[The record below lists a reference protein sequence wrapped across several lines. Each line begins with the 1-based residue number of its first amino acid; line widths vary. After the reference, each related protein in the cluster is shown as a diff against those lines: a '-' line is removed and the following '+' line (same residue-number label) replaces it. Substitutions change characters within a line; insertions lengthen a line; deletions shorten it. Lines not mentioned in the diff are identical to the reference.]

1 MQYNELAARFTPA
14 HIEVDIMRMIA
25 IALGLV
31 LAGNAMAESKGLS
44 DIYNFAVANDPALRA
59 QIATRDASQAL
70 GEQIRGAR
78 GLSATGSLLGS
89 GNQDLQ
95 DNDFDETGTLSV
107 TLSLPLY
114 DRGLTASIDSQDAAT
129 READATLAAYRQSHI
144 VSVTNAYFAVLSA
157 DQDLLAAK
165 AEVEAFERQLEQASE
180 RLTVGIGTRVD
191 VDQASARLDLSQV
204 GLISAEVALETAK
217 SDLRQLVDA
226 PVSDLADLVENFS
239 AEVHRSLDG
248 NLDRL
253 ADNHPEVIAEQEAY
267 RSAVADLD
275 EARAETTPS
284 LDLSSKFSMT
294 DSSRSNV
301 LSLTLSAPIYTNGV
315 ASAKVAVA
323 QAGVVKAEANLL
335 KARRQVLGSMQ
346 EAYRNLEASA
356 RTVEARRLAIVSA
369 ASRVEATEA
378 AYAVGSGDIVE
389 VLNAKKDL
397 FAAERDFAKAR
408 YTHVIRQLEFD
419 QAIGDLSESA
429 IARIDQQLIQ

>member
-1 MQYNELAARFTPA
+1 
-14 HIEVDIMRMIA
+14 MRMIA

-44 DIYNFAVANDPALRA
+44 DIYNLAVANDPALRA
-59 QIATRDASQAL
+59 QMATRDASQAL
-70 GEQIRGAR
+70 GEQVRGAR
-78 GLSATGSLLGS
+78 GLSATGSLS
-89 GNQDLQ
+89 AKETQNFKAD
-95 DNDFDETGTLSV
+95 DNYETGTLSV

-129 READATLAAYRQSHI
+129 READAALAAYRQTHI

-191 VDQASARLDLSQV
+191 VDQARARLDLSQV

-217 SDLRQLVDA
+217 SDLRQLVDV

-284 LDLSSKFSMT
+284 LDLSSKFSMS

-397 FAAERDFAKAR
+397 FAVERDFAKAR
-408 YTHVIRQLEFD
+408 YTHVTRQLEFD

-429 IARIDQQLIQ
+429 ITRIDQQLIQ

>member
-1 MQYNELAARFTPA
+1 
-14 HIEVDIMRMIA
+14 MRMIA

-44 DIYNFAVANDPALRA
+44 DIYNLAVANDPALRA
-59 QIATRDASQAL
+59 QMATRDASQAL
-70 GEQIRGAR
+70 GEQVRGAR
-78 GLSATGSLLGS
+78 GLSATGSLS
-89 GNQDLQ
+89 AKETQNFKAD
-95 DNDFDETGTLSV
+95 DNYETGTLSV

-129 READATLAAYRQSHI
+129 READAALAAYRQTHI

-191 VDQASARLDLSQV
+191 VDQARARLDLSQV

-217 SDLRQLVDA
+217 SDLRQLVDV

-284 LDLSSKFSMT
+284 LDLSSKFSMS

-335 KARRQVLGSMQ
+335 KARRQVLGFMQ

-397 FAAERDFAKAR
+397 FAVERDFAKAR
-408 YTHVIRQLEFD
+408 YTHVTRQLEFD

>member
-1 MQYNELAARFTPA
+1 
-14 HIEVDIMRMIA
+14 MRMIA

-44 DIYNFAVANDPALRA
+44 DIYNLAVANDPALRA
-59 QIATRDASQAL
+59 QMATRDASQAL
-70 GEQIRGAR
+70 GEQVRGAR
-78 GLSATGSLLGS
+78 GLSATGSLS
-89 GNQDLQ
+89 AKETQNFKAD
-95 DNDFDETGTLSV
+95 DNYETGTLSV

-129 READATLAAYRQSHI
+129 READAALAAYRQTHI

-191 VDQASARLDLSQV
+191 VDQARARLDLSQV

-217 SDLRQLVDA
+217 SDLRQLVDV

-239 AEVHRSLDG
+239 AEVHRSLNG

-253 ADNHPEVIAEQEAY
+253 ADNHPEEITEQEAY

-284 LDLSSKFSMT
+284 LDLLSKFSMS

-408 YTHVIRQLEFD
+408 YTHVTRQLEFD

>member
-1 MQYNELAARFTPA
+1 
-14 HIEVDIMRMIA
+14 
-25 IALGLV
+25 
-31 LAGNAMAESKGLS
+31 
-44 DIYNFAVANDPALRA
+44 
-59 QIATRDASQAL
+59 
-70 GEQIRGAR
+70 
-78 GLSATGSLLGS
+78 
-89 GNQDLQ
+89 
-95 DNDFDETGTLSV
+95 
-107 TLSLPLY
+107 
-114 DRGLTASIDSQDAAT
+114 
-129 READATLAAYRQSHI
+129 

-191 VDQASARLDLSQV
+191 VDQARARLDLSQV

-226 PVSDLADLVENFS
+226 PVSDLADLVENVS
-239 AEVHRSLDG
+239 AEVYRSLDG
-248 NLDRL
+248 NLDAL

-284 LDLSSKFSMT
+284 LALSSTFSVSDVSGSNT
-294 DSSRSNV
+294 SSNNVNARSNV

>member
-1 MQYNELAARFTPA
+1 
-14 HIEVDIMRMIA
+14 MRMIA

-44 DIYNFAVANDPALRA
+44 DIYNLAVANDPALRA

-70 GEQIRGAR
+70 GEQVRGAR
-78 GLSATGSLLGS
+78 GLSATGSLS
-89 GNQDLQ
+89 AKETQNFKAD
-95 DNDFDETGTLSV
+95 DNYETGTLSV

-129 READATLAAYRQSHI
+129 READAALAAYRQTHI

-191 VDQASARLDLSQV
+191 VDQARARLDLSQV

-217 SDLRQLVDA
+217 SDLRQLVDV

-248 NLDRL
+248 DLDRL

-284 LDLSSKFSMT
+284 LDLSSKFSMS

-408 YTHVIRQLEFD
+408 YTHVTRQLEFD

>member
-1 MQYNELAARFTPA
+1 
-14 HIEVDIMRMIA
+14 MRMIA

-44 DIYNFAVANDPALRA
+44 DIYNLAVANDPALRA

-70 GEQIRGAR
+70 GEQVRGAR
-78 GLSATGSLLGS
+78 GLSATGSLS
-89 GNQDLQ
+89 AKETQNFKAD
-95 DNDFDETGTLSV
+95 DNYETGTLSV

-129 READATLAAYRQSHI
+129 READAALAAYRQTHI

-191 VDQASARLDLSQV
+191 VDQARARLDLSQV

-217 SDLRQLVDA
+217 SDLRQLVDV

-248 NLDRL
+248 DLDRL

-284 LDLSSKFSMT
+284 LALSSTFSVSDVSGSNT
-294 DSSRSNV
+294 SSNNVNARSNV

-315 ASAKVAVA
+315 ASAKVAAA

-408 YTHVIRQLEFD
+408 YTHVTRQLEFD

>member
-1 MQYNELAARFTPA
+1 
-14 HIEVDIMRMIA
+14 MRMIA

-44 DIYNFAVANDPALRA
+44 DIYNLAVANDPALRA

-70 GEQIRGAR
+70 GEQVRGAR

-129 READATLAAYRQSHI
+129 READAALAAYRQTHI
-144 VSVTNAYFAVLSA
+144 VFVTKAYFAVLSA

-191 VDQASARLDLSQV
+191 VDQARARLDLSQV
-204 GLISAEVALETAK
+204 GLISAEVALETAR
-217 SDLRQLVDA
+217 SDLRQLVDV

-248 NLDRL
+248 DLDRL

-284 LDLSSKFSMT
+284 LDLSSKFSMS

-397 FAAERDFAKAR
+397 FAVERDFAKAR
-408 YTHVIRQLEFD
+408 YTHVTRQLEFD